1 MNGMLL
7 LSGVIVL
14 FLLAYFGY
22 GAFLKRTFGVD
33 PSRPCPSETKKDGID
48 YIPTPLCVLFG
59 HHFASIAGAG
69 PIVGPVLAAYLG
81 WGPAM
86 MWIVLGCIFIG
97 SMHDFAAMFLSV
109 RNDGRSIAYIIEKE
123 LGYAGRQIFLF
134 FCVATLI
141 LVVAV
146 FTSQVASSFVTT
158 PAVAT
163 SSILFIFIAP
173 IFGVLTNKKILSLAV
188 GTCIFVPLLFVCVWL
203 GTVIPFDLMKIAGCS
218 KASAT
223 NIWAVVLLV
232 YAFCASILPVWVLL
246 QPRDYLNSYLLYVM
260 MLLGLL
266 GIAFYHP
273 TLNVPAFAC
282 EGKISPNLFPLLFVT
297 IACGACSGFH
307 AIVASG
313 TSSKQIAKE
322 SHVLPVGYGGM
333 LVEGVLATMTII
345 SVCYL
350 NLDQLKEMLSGANK
364 VPPAVAFAKGLA
376 QFSTKL
382 GLPYEAALN
391 FVSLSISAFMLTSLD
406 TAARLARFIWQE
418 MVLPKGSEESSDNT
432 DAPQPAMSPTRQFFA
447 SRWTSTTIIILLS
460 GWLVLSGEGNHI
472 WPIFGAGNQL
482 LAALTLLAV
491 SLWLMRTKRP
501 VLFAL
506 LPMFFM
512 LLISGWALVIL
523 IMQNINK
530 NWSLVLIAA
539 FLLVMACGL
548 LLLSFKKMKETKAAQ
563 KQA

>member
-1 MNGMLL
+1 
-7 LSGVIVL
+7 
-14 FLLAYFGY
+14 
-22 GAFLKRTFGVD
+22 
-33 PSRPCPSETKKDGID
+33 
-48 YIPTPLCVLFG
+48 
-59 HHFASIAGAG
+59 
-69 PIVGPVLAAYLG
+69 
-81 WGPAM
+81 
-86 MWIVLGCIFIG
+86 
-97 SMHDFAAMFLSV
+97 
-109 RNDGRSIAYIIEKE
+109 
-123 LGYAGRQIFLF
+123 
-134 FCVATLI
+134 
-141 LVVAV
+141 
-146 FTSQVASSFVTT
+146 
-158 PAVAT
+158 
-163 SSILFIFIAP
+163 
-173 IFGVLTNKKILSLAV
+173 
-188 GTCIFVPLLFVCVWL
+188 
-203 GTVIPFDLMKIAGCS
+203 
-218 KASAT
+218 
-223 NIWAVVLLV
+223 
-232 YAFCASILPVWVLL
+232 
-246 QPRDYLNSYLLYVM
+246 M

-418 MVLPKGSEESSDNT
+418 MVLPKGSEESSDNA
-432 DAPQPAMSPTRQFFA
+432 DASQPAMSPTRQFFA
-447 SRWTSTTIIILLS
+447 SRWTSTTIIILLG

>member
-14 FLLAYFGY
+14 FLIAYLGY
-22 GAFLKRTFGVD
+22 GAFLKRTFGID
-33 PSRPCPSETKKDGID
+33 NSRPCPSETKKDGID

-146 FTSQVASSFVTT
+146 FTSQVASSFVTN

-163 SSILFIFIAP
+163 SSILFIIIAP
-173 IFGVLTNKKILSLAV
+173 VFGIMTGKKILGLAE
-188 GTCIFVPLLFVCVWL
+188 GTLVFVPILFVCVWA
-203 GTVIPFDLMKIAGCS
+203 GTLMPFDLIKLTGCS
-218 KASAT
+218 KAAAT
-223 NIWAVVLLV
+223 NIWAVVLLY
-232 YAFCASILPVWVLL
+232 YALCASILPVWVLL

-260 MLLGLL
+260 MILGFA
-266 GIAFYHP
+266 GIACYRPELH
-273 TLNVPAFAC
+273 VPAFAC
-282 EGKISPNLFPLLFVT
+282 KSSITPGLFPLLFVT

-322 SHVLPVGYGGM
+322 NHVLPVGYGGM
-333 LVEGVLATMTII
+333 LIEGVLATMTII

-350 NLDQLKEMLSGANK
+350 NLDELKAMLNGPDK

-382 GLPYEAALN
+382 GLSYDAALN

-406 TAARLARFIWQE
+406 TATRLARFIWQE
-418 MVLPKGSEESSDNT
+418 MVLPKGSAESSDNAAT
-432 DAPQPAMSPTRQFFA
+432 QPAMSPTRQFFA
-447 SRWTSTTIIILLS
+447 SRWTSTVIIILLG

-523 IMQNINK
+523 IKQNISK
-530 NWSLVLIAA
+530 NWSLVFIAA
-539 FLLVMACGL
+539 FLLVMALAL
-548 LLLSFKKMKETKAAQ
+548 LALSFKKMQETKAAQ
-563 KQA
+563 RG

>member
-163 SSILFIFIAP
+163 SSILFILIAP

-188 GTCIFVPLLFVCVWL
+188 GTCIFGAEMQVE
-203 GTVIPFDLMKIAGCS
+203 
-218 KASAT
+218 
-223 NIWAVVLLV
+223 LV
-232 YAFCASILPVWVLL
+232 NDGP
-246 QPRDYLNSYLLYVM
+246 
-260 MLLGLL
+260 
-266 GIAFYHP
+266 
-273 TLNVPAFAC
+273 
-282 EGKISPNLFPLLFVT
+282 VT
-297 IACGACSGFH
+297 ICMD
-307 AIVASG
+307 
-313 TSSKQIAKE
+313 TKNKE
-322 SHVLPVGYGGM
+322 
-333 LVEGVLATMTII
+333 
-345 SVCYL
+345 
-350 NLDQLKEMLSGANK
+350 
-364 VPPAVAFAKGLA
+364 
-376 QFSTKL
+376 
-382 GLPYEAALN
+382 
-391 FVSLSISAFMLTSLD
+391 
-406 TAARLARFIWQE
+406 
-418 MVLPKGSEESSDNT
+418 
-432 DAPQPAMSPTRQFFA
+432 
-447 SRWTSTTIIILLS
+447 
-460 GWLVLSGEGNHI
+460 
-472 WPIFGAGNQL
+472 
-482 LAALTLLAV
+482 
-491 SLWLMRTKRP
+491 
-501 VLFAL
+501 
-506 LPMFFM
+506 
-512 LLISGWALVIL
+512 
-523 IMQNINK
+523 
-530 NWSLVLIAA
+530 
-539 FLLVMACGL
+539 
-548 LLLSFKKMKETKAAQ
+548 
-563 KQA
+563 

>member
-14 FLLAYFGY
+14 FLIAYLGY
-22 GAFLKRTFGVD
+22 GAFLKRTFGID
-33 PSRPCPSETKKDGID
+33 NSRPCPSETKKDGID

-146 FTSQVASSFVTT
+146 FTSQVASSFVTN

-163 SSILFIFIAP
+163 SSILFIIIAP
-173 IFGVLTNKKILSLAV
+173 VFGIMTGKKILGLAE
-188 GTCIFVPLLFVCVWL
+188 GTLVFVPILFVCVWA
-203 GTVIPFDLMKIAGCS
+203 GTLMPFDLMKLTGCS
-218 KASAT
+218 KAAAT
-223 NIWAVVLLV
+223 NIWAVVLLY
-232 YAFCASILPVWVLL
+232 YALCASILPVWVLL

-260 MLLGLL
+260 MILGFA
-266 GIAFYHP
+266 GIACYRPELH
-273 TLNVPAFAC
+273 VPAFAC
-282 EGKISPNLFPLLFVT
+282 KSSITPGLFPLLFVT

-322 SHVLPVGYGGM
+322 NHVLPVGYGGM
-333 LVEGVLATMTII
+333 LIEGVLATMTII

-350 NLDQLKEMLSGANK
+350 NLDELKAMLNGPDK

-382 GLPYEAALN
+382 GLSYDAALN

-406 TAARLARFIWQE
+406 TATRLARFIWQE
-418 MVLPKGSEESSDNT
+418 MVLPKGSAESSDNAAT
-432 DAPQPAMSPTRQFFA
+432 QPAMSPTRQFFA
-447 SRWTSTTIIILLS
+447 SRWTSTVIIILLG

-523 IMQNINK
+523 IKQNISK
-530 NWSLVLIAA
+530 NWSLVFIAA
-539 FLLVMACGL
+539 FLLVMALAL
-548 LLLSFKKMKETKAAQ
+548 LALSFKKMQETKAAQ
-563 KQA
+563 RG

>member
-14 FLLAYFGY
+14 FLIAYLGY
-22 GAFLKRTFGVD
+22 GAFLKRTFGID
-33 PSRPCPSETKKDGID
+33 NSRPCPSETKKDGID

-146 FTSQVASSFVTT
+146 FTSQVASSFVTN

-163 SSILFIFIAP
+163 SSILFIIIAP
-173 IFGVLTNKKILSLAV
+173 VFGIMTGKKILGLAE
-188 GTCIFVPLLFVCVWL
+188 GTLVFVPILFVCVWA
-203 GTVIPFDLMKIAGCS
+203 GTLMPFDLIKLTGCS
-218 KASAT
+218 KAAAT
-223 NIWAVVLLV
+223 NIWAVVLLY
-232 YAFCASILPVWVLL
+232 YALCASILPVWVLL

-260 MLLGLL
+260 MILGFA
-266 GIAFYHP
+266 GIACYRPELH
-273 TLNVPAFAC
+273 VPAFAC
-282 EGKISPNLFPLLFVT
+282 KSSITPGLFPLLFVT

-322 SHVLPVGYGGM
+322 NHVLPVGYGGM
-333 LVEGVLATMTII
+333 LIEGVLATMTII

-350 NLDQLKEMLSGANK
+350 NLDELKAMLNGPDK

-382 GLPYEAALN
+382 GLSYDAALN

-406 TAARLARFIWQE
+406 TATRLARFIWQE
-418 MVLPKGSEESSDNT
+418 MVLPKGSAESSDNT
-432 DAPQPAMSPTRQFFA
+432 ATQPVMSPTRQFFA
-447 SRWTSTTIIILLS
+447 SRWTSTVIIILLG

-523 IMQNINK
+523 IKQNISK
-530 NWSLVLIAA
+530 NWSLVFIAA
-539 FLLVMACGL
+539 FLLVMALAL
-548 LLLSFKKMKETKAAQ
+548 LALSFKKMQETKAAQ
-563 KQA
+563 RG

>member
-1 MNGMLL
+1 MLW
-7 LSGVIVL
+7 
-14 FLLAYFGY
+14 FLG
-22 GAFLKRTFGVD
+22 GIAFLILGYFTYGRFVERIVAPDDRPTPALECPDGVD
-33 PSRPCPSETKKDGID
+33 
-48 YIPTPLCVLFG
+48 YVPLPKWKNELIQLLN
-59 HHFASIAGAG
+59 IAG
-69 PIVGPVLAAYLG
+69 VGPVIGVIAGIKFGKVALLII
-81 WGPAM
+81 P
-86 MWIVLGCIFIG
+86 LGCVFAG
-97 SMHDFAAMFLSV
+97 AVHDFLGGMASLRDRGANLPKII
-109 RNDGRSIAYIIEKE
+109 RDNLGR
-123 LGYAGRQIFLF
+123 GYASVFSWFMVGL
-134 FCVATLI
+134 LL

-146 FTSQVASSFVTT
+146 FINVPSNLIKTRFFGGDPGVFWWIVGLIFLYYIAATLFPVDKIIGRVYPVFGALLLLGSFALLVALV
-158 PAVAT
+158 VAGFRDP
-163 SSILFIFIAP
+163 SILCESEAFLQFKEEVFNAHGRAP
-173 IFGVLTNKKILSLAV
+173 
-188 GTCIFVPLLFVCVWL
+188 
-203 GTVIPFDLMKIAGCS
+203 
-218 KASAT
+218 
-223 NIWAVVLLV
+223 
-232 YAFCASILPVWVLL
+232 
-246 QPRDYLNSYLLYVM
+246 
-260 MLLGLL
+260 
-266 GIAFYHP
+266 
-273 TLNVPAFAC
+273 
-282 EGKISPNLFPLLFVT
+282 LFPLLFVT

-322 SHVLPVGYGGM
+322 SHTLPVGYGGM
-333 LVEGVLATMTII
+333 LVEGILATMTII

-350 NLDQLKEMLSGANK
+350 NLDELKEMLSGANK

-382 GLPYEAALN
+382 GINYAAALN

-418 MVLPKGSEESSDNT
+418 MVLPKGSAESSDNA
-432 DAPQPAMSPTRQFFA
+432 DAPQPAMSPTRQFLA
-447 SRWTSTTIIILLS
+447 SRWTSTTIIILLG

-530 NWSLVLIAA
+530 NWSLVFIAA
-539 FLLVMACGL
+539 FLLVMAIGL
-548 LLLSFKKMKETKAAQ
+548 LLLSVKKMKETKAAQ

>member
-14 FLLAYFGY
+14 FLIAYFGY
-22 GAFLKRTFGVD
+22 GAFLKRTFGID
-33 PSRPCPSETKKDGID
+33 NSRPCPSETKKDGID
-48 YIPTPLCVLFG
+48 YIPTPLSVLFG

-146 FTSQVASSFVTT
+146 FTSQVASSFITT

-163 SSILFIFIAP
+163 SSILFILIAP
-173 IFGVLTNKKILSLAV
+173 IFGVLTNKKILSLVVA
-188 GTCIFVPLLFVCVWL
+188 TCIFVPLLFVCVWL
-203 GTVIPFDLMKIAGCS
+203 GTVIPFDLMKITGCS
-218 KASAT
+218 KAAAT
-223 NIWAVVLLV
+223 NIWAIVLLA

-260 MLLGLL
+260 MILGFL
-266 GIAFYHP
+266 GIACYHP
-273 TLNVPAFAC
+273 ELKVPAFAC
-282 EGKISPNLFPLLFVT
+282 EGKFTPNLFPLLFVT

-350 NLDQLKEMLSGANK
+350 NLDELKTMLNVDK
-364 VPPAVAFAKGLA
+364 VPAATAFAKGLA

-382 GLPYEAALN
+382 GLPYDAALN

-418 MVLPKGSEESSDNT
+418 MVLPKGSAESSDNAAT
-432 DAPQPAMSPTRQFFA
+432 QPAMSPTRQFFA
-447 SRWTSTTIIILLS
+447 SRWTSTTIIILLG

-482 LAALTLLAV
+482 LATLTLLAV

-512 LLISGWALVIL
+512 LIISGWALIIL
-523 IMQNINK
+523 IKQNINK
-530 NWSLVLIAA
+530 NWSLVFIAA
-539 FLLVMACGL
+539 FLLVMALAL
-548 LLLSFKKMKETKAAQ
+548 LALSFKKMKETKAAN
-563 KQA
+563 QA

>member
-1 MNGMLL
+1 M
-7 LSGVIVL
+7 
-14 FLLAYFGY
+14 
-22 GAFLKRTFGVD
+22 
-33 PSRPCPSETKKDGID
+33 
-48 YIPTPLCVLFG
+48 
-59 HHFASIAGAG
+59 
-69 PIVGPVLAAYLG
+69 
-81 WGPAM
+81 
-86 MWIVLGCIFIG
+86 
-97 SMHDFAAMFLSV
+97 
-109 RNDGRSIAYIIEKE
+109 
-123 LGYAGRQIFLF
+123 
-134 FCVATLI
+134 
-141 LVVAV
+141 
-146 FTSQVASSFVTT
+146 
-158 PAVAT
+158 
-163 SSILFIFIAP
+163 
-173 IFGVLTNKKILSLAV
+173 
-188 GTCIFVPLLFVCVWL
+188 PLLFVCVWL

-218 KASAT
+218 RASAT

-322 SHVLPVGYGGM
+322 SHILPVGYGGM

-350 NLDQLKEMLSGANK
+350 NLDELKTMLNVDK
-364 VPPAVAFAKGLA
+364 VPAATAFAKGLA

-382 GLPYEAALN
+382 GLPYDAALN

-406 TAARLARFIWQE
+406 TAARLARFVWQE
-418 MVLPKGSEESSDNT
+418 MVLPKGSEESSDNA
-432 DAPQPAMSPTRQFFA
+432 DAQQPAMGPARQFFA
-447 SRWTSTTIIILLS
+447 SRWTSTTIIILLG

-482 LAALTLLAV
+482 LATLTLLAV

-512 LLISGWALVIL
+512 LVISGWALVIL
-523 IMQNINK
+523 IRQNIDK
-530 NWSLVLIAA
+530 NWSLVFIAA
-539 FLLVMACGL
+539 FLLVMALAL
-548 LLLSFKKMKETKAAQ
+548 LALSFKKMKEMKAAR

>member
-14 FLLAYFGY
+14 FLIAYLGY
-22 GAFLKRTFGVD
+22 GAFLKRTFGID
-33 PSRPCPSETKKDGID
+33 NSRPCPSETKKDGID

-146 FTSQVASSFVTT
+146 FTSQVASSFVTN

-163 SSILFIFIAP
+163 SSILFIIIAP
-173 IFGVLTNKKILSLAV
+173 VFGIMTGKKILGLAE
-188 GTCIFVPLLFVCVWL
+188 GTLVFVPILFVCVWA
-203 GTVIPFDLMKIAGCS
+203 GTLMPFDLMKLTGCS
-218 KASAT
+218 KAAAT
-223 NIWAVVLLV
+223 NIWAVVLLY
-232 YAFCASILPVWVLL
+232 YALCASILPVWVLL

-260 MLLGLL
+260 MILGFA
-266 GIAFYHP
+266 GIACYRPELH
-273 TLNVPAFAC
+273 VPAFAC
-282 EGKISPNLFPLLFVT
+282 KGSITPGLFPLLFVT

-322 SHVLPVGYGGM
+322 NHVLPVGYGGM
-333 LVEGVLATMTII
+333 LIEGVLATMTII

-350 NLDQLKEMLSGANK
+350 NLDELKAMLNGPDK

-382 GLPYEAALN
+382 GLSYDAALN

-406 TAARLARFIWQE
+406 TATRLARFIWQE
-418 MVLPKGSEESSDNT
+418 MVLPKGSAESSDNAAT
-432 DAPQPAMSPTRQFFA
+432 QPAMSPTRQFFA
-447 SRWTSTTIIILLS
+447 SRWTSTVIIILLG

-523 IMQNINK
+523 IKQNISK
-530 NWSLVLIAA
+530 NWSLVFIAA
-539 FLLVMACGL
+539 FLLVMALAL
-548 LLLSFKKMKETKAAQ
+548 LALSFKKMQETKAAQ
-563 KQA
+563 RG